1 MKGRGGCS
9 GKGRWRG
16 RELVLIFEEEE
27 GRNVIKYKPCILGYS
42 VSVYATHKWQI
53 LHLEND
59 AAFLSFVFVLSFKQ
73 FPPYQSGHWSPFLIQ
88 QYNKPSIFPPFP
100 LPSFSPLPLIYL
112 PLFFPS
118 LSLPPSFPL
127 FPSFSSLIPSLFPSF
142 SSLPLI
148 YQCLIFFLN
157 SNVSPSTFSFLLP
170 PFSILNLNIS
180 VPFLSPFFSPLSYLF
195 FIPLLFMF
203 FPHFTFPSFFFPCL
217 PNIYSPSFPPHLP
230 HPSIPPDLL
239 PPINLYQ
246 VVFKGS
252 KPY

>member
-1 MKGRGGCS
+1 MKKRDRKEKGRKERWRTEGKCWKEILKGRGGCS
-9 GKGRWRG
+9 GKGRWR
-16 RELVLIFEEEE
+16 ELVLISEEEE

-157 SNVSPSTFSFLLP
+157 SNVSPSNFLFLLP
-170 PFSILNLNIS
+170 P
-180 VPFLSPFFSPLSYLF
+180 PLSSQPQYF
-195 FIPLLFMF
+195 SSFPLSLL
-203 FPHFTFPSFFFPCL
+203 FPSFL
-217 PNIYSPSFPPHLP
+217 SLLYST
-230 HPSIPPDLL
+230 SIHVL
-239 PPINLYQ
+239 PPFHFSL
-246 VVFKGS
+246 FFLS
-252 KPY
+252 LPS